1 MRRRLFLRRGATVS
15 RAFVRHSLECM
26 TLNVHEQSVNKAP
39 RPAPESA
46 TNRPSVVVLPFDN
59 LSGEA
64 DKEYFVAG
72 ITEDTVSGFL
82 PS

>member
-1 MRRRLFLRRGATVS
+1 
-15 RAFVRHSLECM
+15 
-26 TLNVHEQSVNKAP
+26 
-39 RPAPESA
+39 
-46 TNRPSVVVLPFDN
+46 VVLPFDN